1 MTKPSLPNLTSF
13 ASADKEFVRHYYPA
27 AVAQEMHST
36 NARRWNIYPFPY
48 DRPKY
53 IINAETQAEA
63 WNATARRIRDAY
75 RIIDGIAPYDLR
87 NLIEEALRPTAKKF
101 RKKSLHWV
109 QGGDEGLSYCY
120 SCAEKVVR
128 RLQKKFPNDEF
139 FVDGGWGSEEDSQE
153 FCHMCGAPLDNSFT
167 NFACEQELRHFAE
180 HSFDPTCPSDC
191 DSFLEMCGTLIGY
204 DPENNTDTKDQQLTY
219 DLHVLTRQI
228 AYQLLHCDKKLAQKI
243 NLLVVPEVASV

>member
-1 MTKPSLPNLTSF
+1 MAKPGLPNLTSF
-13 ASADKEFVRHYYPA
+13 ASADKEFVCHYYPA

-53 IINAETQAEA
+53 IINAETQAKA
-63 WNATARRIRDAY
+63 WNAAAQRIRDAY
-75 RIIDGIAPYDLR
+75 RIIDRVAPDDLR

-120 SCAEKVVR
+120 SCAEKEVR

-153 FCHMCGAPLDNSFT
+153 FCHTCGSALDNSFT
-167 NFACEQELRHFAE
+167 NFACEQELHHFAE
-180 HSFDPTCPSDC
+180 HSFEPACPSDC
-191 DSFLEMCGTLIGY
+191 ASFLEMCGTLINY
-204 DPENNTDTKDQQLTY
+204 DPENNTNTKDYSLAY

-228 AYQLLHCDKKLAQKI
+228 AYQLLHCDKKLAQKL
-243 NLLVVPEVASV
+243 NLLDKTA